1 MSWFRKQSYNWKY
14 RGKPPWDT
22 GQSPPEL
29 FAFIQHHPPGRA
41 LDIGCGTGT
50 NVITLAQS
58 GWQVWGIDF
67 APRAIAKAR
76 QKVTRIGADVHLAVD
91 DAIHPTSLLGKFDL
105 ILDIGCF
112 HSIPHQEMIAYL
124 TTIKRFL
131 APGGTFLVYAFLRQS
146 QEKGRGFSS
155 DDLLVIEKYLS
166 LSRRQDG
173 MERGLG
179 PSAWLEYSG

>member
-1 MSWFRKQSYNWKY
+1 MSWFRKQSYNWMY

-29 FAFIQHHPPGRA
+29 LAFIQHHPPGRA

-76 QKVTRIGADVHLAVD
+76 QKVTRIGADR
-91 DAIHPTSLLGKFDL
+91 PS
-105 ILDIGCF
+105 GC
-112 HSIPHQEMIAYL
+112 
-124 TTIKRFL
+124 
-131 APGGTFLVYAFLRQS
+131 
-146 QEKGRGFSS
+146 
-155 DDLLVIEKYLS
+155 
-166 LSRRQDG
+166 
-173 MERGLG
+173 
-179 PSAWLEYSG
+179 